1 MPDHLNGGAKM
12 KKSLIIACLAAAAG
26 SVALPALAFEPE
38 RPVEFV
44 VTAGPGGGTDI
55 FARTIQ
61 SIIVKYGFMKA
72 PVVVVNKGSAGG
84 AEGFV
89 YAATAKGD
97 AYKLT
102 FGTNNAYLLP
112 VRAKVPYTAADLTPV
127 AALASDEFV
136 LWVNGKSD
144 IKTAADF
151 ITKAKSAPG
160 ELKVAGSQS
169 KDVDQ
174 ILTSMIGEATGTKI
188 GYVPFKSGGEAA
200 VQLAGDHVAANV
212 NNPSENLGQ
221 WQAGLVKPVCVFKSE
236 KLKSEGK
243 AAGNQ
248 SWSDIPTCKESG
260 IPIDNYAMPR
270 TVWLAAGVEQDVI
283 AFYSGVLKQVSETP
297 EWQKYLADTSQ
308 SGTYMTGADLTAFIK
323 TDEAAVSGVLKREGW
338 LAN

>member
-1 MPDHLNGGAKM
+1 M
-12 KKSLIIACLAAAAG
+12 KKSLTIACIVAAASG
-26 SVALPALAFEPE
+26 VALPAFAFEPE

-61 SIIVKYGFMKA
+61 SIIAKYELMKA
-72 PVVVVNKGSAGG
+72 PVVVTNKGSAGG

-97 AYKLT
+97 AHKLT

-151 ITKAKSAPG
+151 VEKAKAAPG
-160 ELKVAGSQS
+160 ALKVAGSQS

-174 ILTSMIGEATGTKI
+174 ILTSMINEATGSDI

-221 WQAGLVKPVCVFKSE
+221 WQAGMVKPVCVFKSE
-236 KLKSEGK
+236 KLKSDAK
-243 AAGNQ
+243 VAGDQ
-248 SWSDIPTCKESG
+248 GWADIPTCKDSG
-260 IPIDNYAMPR
+260 IAIDNYAMPR
-270 TVWLAAGVEQDVI
+270 TVWLAAGVESDVVS
-283 AFYSGVLKQVSETP
+283 FYADVLKKVSETP

-308 SGTYMTGADLTAFIK
+308 SGTYMSGAEFVDFIK
-323 TDEAAVSGVLKREGW
+323 KDEATVSAVLKREGW

>member
-1 MPDHLNGGAKM
+1 M
-12 KKSLIIACLAAAAG
+12 KKSVSIACIVAAAFG
-26 SVALPALAFEPE
+26 VALPAYAFEPD

-61 SIIVKYGFMKA
+61 AIIAKYELMKA

-89 YAATAKGD
+89 YAAGAKGD
-97 AYKLT
+97 PYKLT

-112 VRAKVPYTAADLTPV
+112 VRAKVPYAAADLTPV

-136 LWVNGKSD
+136 LWVNGKSEVA
-144 IKTAADF
+144 TAADF
-151 ITKAKSAPG
+151 IAKAKAAPG

-174 ILTSMIGEATGTKI
+174 ILTSMINEASGVQI

-221 WQAGLVKPVCVFKSE
+221 WQAGMVKPLCVFKSE
-236 KLKSEGK
+236 KLKSDAK
-243 AAGNQ
+243 VAGDQ
-248 SWSDIPTCKESG
+248 SWGDIPTCKDSG
-260 IPIDNYAMPR
+260 IAIDNYAMPR
-270 TVWLAAGVEQDVI
+270 TVWLAAGVEQDVVD
-283 AFYSGVLKQVSETP
+283 FYADVLKKVSETP
-297 EWQKYLADTSQ
+297 EWEKYLADTSQ
-308 SGTYMTGADLTAFIK
+308 SGTYMSGADLASFIEN
-323 TDEAAVSGVLKREGW
+323 DEKAVTEVLKREGW

>member
-1 MPDHLNGGAKM
+1 M
-12 KKSLIIACLAAAAG
+12 KKSVSIACIVAAAFGLAAPAA
-26 SVALPALAFEPE
+26 AFEPN
-38 RPVEFV
+38 RPVEFI

-61 SIIVKYGFMKA
+61 AIIAKYELMKS

-89 YAATAKGD
+89 YAAGNEGD
-97 AYKLT
+97 AHKLT

-112 VRAKVPYTAADLTPV
+112 VRAKVPYKTADLTPV
-127 AALASDEFV
+127 AALASDEFI
-136 LWVNGKSD
+136 LWVNGKSE
-144 IKTAADF
+144 IETAADF
-151 ITKAKSAPG
+151 IAKAKETPG
-160 ELKVAGSQS
+160 ALKVAGSQS

-174 ILTSMIGEATGTKI
+174 ILTSMINDAAGVEL

-221 WQAGLVKPVCVFKSE
+221 WQAGMVKPLCVFKSE
-236 KLKSEGK
+236 PLKGEGK
-243 AAGNQ
+243 VAGDKG
-248 SWSDIPTCKESG
+248 WGDIPTCKDAG

-270 TVWLAAGVEQDVI
+270 TVWLAAGVDQEVVD
-283 AFYSGVLKQVSETP
+283 FYADVLKKVSETP

-308 SGTYMTGADLTAFIK
+308 SGTYMKGAELVSFIEK
-323 TDEAAVSGVLKREGW
+323 DETAVSEVLKREGW